1 MLFNSKLSAE
11 LDDLKNNL
19 PNSMLIYVDIY
30 NPLLDMIINPTN
42 YGFEVSNKGCCG
54 SGKLEVSI
62 LCNRFEPETCT
73 DDSHYLYWD
82 SYHPTEGAYKIC

>member
-54 SGKLEVSI
+54 RLLNI
-62 LCNRFEPETCT
+62 LNI
-73 DDSHYLYWD
+73 YIYI
-82 SYHPTEGAYKIC
+82 YI